1 MRLAR
6 SPALPRSTDA
16 PTPWSRPD
24 RSRDQWNGRRHN
36 APILV
41 ERSRSERSSHDKA
54 IWAVILTCALALAAC
69 SPPHHDRR
77 QQQHCNETL
86 VEPRNEWIRRRR
98 RRGILTHGLRRHARR
113 YARTG
118 RLYRAKPAG
127 SAHQADVRPGR
138 WIGWRWWG
146 WRRRYG
152 YVGAAPCLSVPARA
166 QRQRLPYTVR
176 ASVVAGRANR
186 AVAPRRKPGR
196 AAKSAS
202 GSGTM
207 ATGRPIT
214 TRHECLCEADSERR
228 AKAGVPDCSDG

>member
-1 MRLAR
+1 MRLAAR

-98 RRGILTHGLRRHARR
+98 RRGILTHGLRRHPIVPDLDADFAARPGFLR
-113 YARTG
+113 GATALLARPATTEART
-118 RLYRAKPAG
+118 
-127 SAHQADVRPGR
+127 V
-138 WIGWRWWG
+138 
-146 WRRRYG
+146 
-152 YVGAAPCLSVPARA
+152 
-166 QRQRLPYTVR
+166 
-176 ASVVAGRANR
+176 
-186 AVAPRRKPGR
+186 
-196 AAKSAS
+196 
-202 GSGTM
+202 
-207 ATGRPIT
+207 
-214 TRHECLCEADSERR
+214 
-228 AKAGVPDCSDG
+228 